1 MEIISCYNVYEQ
13 LNTTNIYN
21 IRPIFPKGVGKTH
34 ERLHLHFIKDLK
46 EVLGFEK
53 EEVYL
58 IVTG

>member
-1 MEIISCYNVYEQ
+1 MYNVYEQ
-13 LNTTNIYN
+13 LNTTNRH

-34 ERLHLHFIKDLK
+34 ERLYLHFIKDLK